1 MLFLLAGGLL
11 ALGAGAAGTLRW
23 LLSPPAAQA
32 ETVLFDV
39 PVGSTLSSVGRAL
52 AAQGLVRSPRA
63 FVLLGR
69 WHRMQ
74 GHLQAGEYEVSAAM
88 PAEEILEMMA
98 QGKVHTLELLVPEGV
113 TAAEIAQ
120 RLGDLGLCDPG
131 EFMAVVRDPDSA
143 AAFGVEGPGLE
154 GYLFPETYRLP
165 HGLPAREIART
176 LVAEFHSAW
185 RGVSDQASLE
195 GLSMRTVVTLASII
209 EKETGLA
216 RERPLIASVFL
227 NRLAHG
233 MRLESDPTVIYGID
247 GFAGNLRRVDL
258 ENLGNPY
265 NTYRIQGLPP
275 GPIANPGA
283 AALHAVVEP
292 ASTDYFYFVSRNDG
306 GHVFSRNYQE
316 HVANVDRYQRR
327 RGR

>member
-1 MLFLLAGGLL
+1 LLLLAGALV
-11 ALGAGAAGTLRW
+11 ALGAGAAGALRW

-32 ETVLFDV
+32 EAVLFDV
-39 PVGSTLSSVGRAL
+39 PPGATLSSVGRSL
-52 AAQGLVRSPRA
+52 ASAGLVRSPRA
-63 FVLLGR
+63 FVVLGR
-69 WHRMQ
+69 WHRLQ
-74 GHLQAGEYEVSAAM
+74 GRLQAGEYQISAAM
-88 PAEEILEMMA
+88 PSAEILETIA
-98 QGKVHTLELLVPEGV
+98 EGKVHTLEFLVPEGI

-120 RLGDLGLCDPG
+120 RLGELGLCDPQ
-131 EFMAVVRDPDSA
+131 EFMAVVRDQASA
-143 AAFGVEGPGLE
+143 ADFGVEGPGLE

-165 HGLPAREIART
+165 HGLPAREIARR
-176 LVAEFHSAW
+176 LVAEFHTAW
-185 RGVSDQASLE
+185 RGVSDAASVQ

-216 RERPLIASVFL
+216 EERPLIASVFR
-227 NRLAHG
+227 NRLARG
-233 MRLESDPTVIYGID
+233 MRLESDPTVIYGIEDFD
-247 GFAGNLRRVDL
+247 GSLHRVDL
-258 ENLGNPY
+258 ENAANPY

-292 ASTDYFYFVSRNDG
+292 ANTDYFYFVSRNDG

-327 RGR
+327 RSR